1 MGYKLKNFRP
11 ARRKLICRGE
21 KMNLKKRGGGNN
33 QNALSISLGSSPVCY
48 TTTRT
53 LIYTGAVNV
62 ILARVAGGCPP
73 TLHYVWV
80 KFTEDLCQLL
90 SQYNLNR

>member
-1 MGYKLKNFRP
+1 M
-11 ARRKLICRGE
+11 
-21 KMNLKKRGGGNN
+21 
-33 QNALSISLGSSPVCY
+33 CY

-73 TLHYVWV
+73 TIHYVWV

>member
-1 MGYKLKNFRP
+1 MEP
-11 ARRKLICRGE
+11 APHTDTHKR
-21 KMNLKKRGGGNN
+21 LKKD
-33 QNALSISLGSSPVCY
+33 SDESDSSPLCY

-53 LIYTGAVNV
+53 LIYTAAVNV
-62 ILARVAGGCPP
+62 ILARVSGGCPL
-73 TLHYVWV
+73 TVHYVWV